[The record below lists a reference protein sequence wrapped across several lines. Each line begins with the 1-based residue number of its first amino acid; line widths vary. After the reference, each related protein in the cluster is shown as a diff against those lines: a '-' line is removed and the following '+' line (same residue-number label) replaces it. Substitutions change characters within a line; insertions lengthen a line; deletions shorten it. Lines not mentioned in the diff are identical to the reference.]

1 MTGEL
6 LRWEQLSPSYGVYI
20 GSEYGF
26 TMDTLLLAEFSKPKK
41 GETCADFG
49 TGCGAIPIIWQINAA
64 PGQTYGIE
72 IQQEAAH
79 QAERSIKKNHLQDTV
94 LILCRDIRDH
104 REFLPHQKLDRI
116 ACNPPYKARG
126 AGLINMNAAK
136 RTARHEETLTPSDI
150 AKAAAYTL
158 KFGGSLCICQR
169 PERLTDFMTIF
180 HDYKLEPK
188 RLQFV
193 QQNQKSAP
201 SLFLLEARLGGK
213 SGLHTEPALMVE
225 AWSGYNVTD

>member
-1 MTGEL
+1 MTNEL
-6 LRWEQLSPSYGVYI
+6 LRWEKLSPSYGVYI

-26 TMDTLLLAEFSKPKK
+26 TMDTLLLAEFSRPKK
-41 GETCADFG
+41 GELCADFG
-49 TGCGAIPIIWQINAA
+49 TGCGTIPILWHAHA
-64 PGQTYGIE
+64 SPSQTFGIE
-72 IQQEAAH
+72 IQQEAAR
-79 QAERSIKKNHLQDTV
+79 QAERSVNKNGLQEKV
-94 LILCRDIRDH
+94 LILCRDIREY

-116 ACNPPYKARG
+116 ACNPPYKAGG
-126 AGLINMNAAK
+126 AGLKNVSAAR
-136 RTARHEETLTPSDI
+136 RTARHEESLTPVDI

-158 KFGGSLCICQR
+158 RFGGSLCVCQR

-180 HDYKLEPK
+180 RDHRLEPK

-193 QQNQKSAP
+193 QQNQKSTP

-225 AWSGYNVTD
+225 GWGGYNGAR